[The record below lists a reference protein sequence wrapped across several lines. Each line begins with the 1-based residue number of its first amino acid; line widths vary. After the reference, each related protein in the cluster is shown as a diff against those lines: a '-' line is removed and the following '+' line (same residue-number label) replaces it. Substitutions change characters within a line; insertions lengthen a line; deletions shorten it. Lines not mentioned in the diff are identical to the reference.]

1 MVDFTTIQRMA
12 EARRLQ
18 ASGART
24 REIAKAI
31 GVAVS
36 TAHKYVDPNYVPQP
50 NGRPPVARAR
60 KQAARVAR
68 DRKQAR
74 KLEEDAMALGVDPGA
89 WGDYLRKCADA
100 ARDDVWGRVTYREPA
115 DHWGIDGLPSRA
127 RRAPAAE

>member
-1 MVDFTTIQRMA
+1 MGQIDQV
-12 EARRLQ
+12 
-18 ASGART
+18 
-24 REIAKAI
+24 AKAMRAGGSSYGDI
-31 GVAVS
+31 AMALGVSKS
-36 TAHKYVDPNYVPQP
+36 TAHKISADGYVPKP